1 MEVADQYLVE
11 RCKHDDLDAYEV
23 LVERYRNRI
32 LNYVAR
38 FSGAADAEDLTQEVF
53 IRAYLAIRKFRGQ
66 SSFQTW
72 LYRIANNVC
81 VDSYRRRCRDRTAYS
96 LDESKDTGEGEVER
110 EIPDWSADPE
120 GVAQSREL
128 QALVQ
133 KTLLTLSE
141 KLRSVIILHDLEG
154 LSYEEIAETLQIPIG
169 TVKSRLFNA
178 RLELR
183 EKLRP
188 YMEGRMG

>member
-38 FSGAADAEDLTQEVF
+38 FSGTADAEDLTQEVF

-81 VDSYRRRCRDRTAYS
+81 VDSYRRRSRDRTAYS

-110 EIPDWSADPE
+110 EIPDWSANPE

>member
-81 VDSYRRRCRDRTAYS
+81 VDSYRRRSRDRTAYS

-110 EIPDWSADPE
+110 EIPDWSANPE

>member
-1 MEVADQYLVE
+1 MEVADLLLVE
-11 RCKHDDLDAYEV
+11 RCKQDDTDAYEV
-23 LVERYRNRI
+23 LVDRYRNKI

-53 IRAYLAIRKFRGQ
+53 IKAYLAIRKFQGK

-81 VDSYRRRCRDRTAYS
+81 VDRYRRSSRDRIAYS
-96 LDESKDTGEGEVER
+96 LDDPVETEDGEVAR
-110 EIPDWSADPE
+110 EIPDWSGDPE

-133 KTLLTLSE
+133 QTLLTLSD
-141 KLRSVIILHDLEG
+141 KLRSVVILHDLEG
-154 LSYEEIAETLQIPIG
+154 MPYDEIAETLQIPVG

-178 RLELR
+178 RMELR
-183 EKLRP
+183 NKLRP
-188 YMEGRMG
+188 YVEGQG